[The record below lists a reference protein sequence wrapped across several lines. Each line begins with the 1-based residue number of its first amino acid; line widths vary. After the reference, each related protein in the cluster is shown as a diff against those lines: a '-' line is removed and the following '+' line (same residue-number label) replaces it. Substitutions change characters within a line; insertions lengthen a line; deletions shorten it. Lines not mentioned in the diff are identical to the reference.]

1 MWSKLL
7 QQIRALFRRSP
18 SEFNYKPVT
27 HRLNSKPTLP
37 KGMMEDIAPAYQ
49 EVLAK
54 EKEEKEEKS
63 PPEAQE

>member
-1 MWSKLL
+1 
-7 QQIRALFRRSP
+7 
-18 SEFNYKPVT
+18 
-27 HRLNSKPTLP
+27 
-37 KGMMEDIAPAYQ
+37 MMEDIAPAYQ